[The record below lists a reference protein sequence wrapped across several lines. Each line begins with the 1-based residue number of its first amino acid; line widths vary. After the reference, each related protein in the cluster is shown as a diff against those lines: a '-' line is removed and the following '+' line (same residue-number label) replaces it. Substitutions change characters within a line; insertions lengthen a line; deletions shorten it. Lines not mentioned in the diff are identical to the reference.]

1 MKNKII
7 VYILSFVLTTPFVV
21 NAKIFKCTTAGK
33 TIYQNRPCSVET
45 LQEKNEPSVF
55 DGWIFGMSIL
65 AMKQRAEKEQLP
77 MNSGNYALISKF
89 NGKIIESQP
98 KQRVYTYRTTLMDK
112 LTTVTLFFTKTT
124 KVLYQ
129 IKATFH
135 VLQLKPEERKY
146 FYESLYSQLSNK
158 YGKSKNIRTDLVK
171 NTARKSLSGF
181 FTRGIGDILIGTL
194 LAWGTKTDN
203 IVTLSY
209 KKNYQAMTS
218 YQLIY
223 KKMSLVKQNENEI
236 TSEVKQ
242 RTDQSIL
249 KDSGRL

>member
-1 MKNKII
+1 M
-7 VYILSFVLTTPFVV
+7 
-21 NAKIFKCTTAGK
+21 
-33 TIYQNRPCSVET
+33 
-45 LQEKNEPSVF
+45 
-55 DGWIFGMSIL
+55 
-65 AMKQRAEKEQLP
+65 
-77 MNSGNYALISKF
+77 
-89 NGKIIESQP
+89 
-98 KQRVYTYRTTLMDK
+98 
-112 LTTVTLFFTKTT
+112 
-124 KVLYQ
+124 
-129 IKATFH
+129 
-135 VLQLKPEERKY
+135 
-146 FYESLYSQLSNK
+146 
-158 YGKSKNIRTDLVK
+158 
-171 NTARKSLSGF
+171 SGF